1 MQSIYGKYCGF
12 RRLPGVLAILGV
24 FAISLPL
31 EAQNQQAGIYYAQGA
46 DFALTVNGERSFI
59 DASSLGYG
67 GIALNRSDMIQTGAG
82 TFLEIQFIPSGTVLK
97 ISENTS
103 LVYNGFDESGRFT
116 DISLLYGRVR
126 LVSGN
131 GEGSRIS
138 VIRAGNSSVRISEGD
153 LGADYAVDPRPGRG
167 DASRPVLRVYSFR
180 GKAEV
185 FPFIP
190 GGAPVQAVNLEE
202 GETVLIELNP
212 PLVYAERG
220 PLEKD
225 ILLFWNTYN
234 FNGSSLMARPDT
246 ELPGVS
252 QDEPLQKIT
261 VQDIPV
267 QEKMRDAALQE
278 EMARKARRRKTAL
291 LTAGFSLTA
300 AGAAAQGIAFARPGG
315 AGDTLVRR
323 IHYTAYVPLGVGL
336 FSLLA
341 GILYNPAVTE

>member
-1 MQSIYGKYCGF
+1 MQSIYGKYCGSW
-12 RRLPGVLAILGV
+12 RLAILGF

-31 EAQNQQAGIYYAQGA
+31 GAQNQQARIYHAQGA

-67 GIALNRSDMIQTGAG
+67 GIALNRSDMIQTGVG

-116 DISLLYGRVR
+116 DAALLYGRIR

-131 GEGSRIS
+131 GEGSKTS
-138 VIRAGNSSVRISEGD
+138 VIRAGTSSVRIPEGD
-153 LGADYAVDPRPGRG
+153 LGVDYAVSRSGRG
-167 DASRPVLRVYSFR
+167 DASRPALKVYSFR
-180 GKAEV
+180 GRAEV

-190 GGAPVQAVNLEE
+190 GGAPAQAVNLEE
-202 GETVLIELNP
+202 GETVLMELNP
-212 PLVYAERG
+212 PLVYAERR

-225 ILLFWNTYN
+225 ILFFWNTYN
-234 FNGSSLMARPDT
+234 FEGPSPLARPDT
-246 ELPGVS
+246 ELSGVL
-252 QDEPLQKIT
+252 QDRPLREIT

-267 QEKMRDAALQE
+267 QEKVLDAALQG

-300 AGAAAQGIAFARPGG
+300 AGVTAQGIAFARPGG
-315 AGDTLVRR
+315 IDGTLVRR
-323 IHYTAYVPLGVGL
+323 MHYTAYVPLGIGL
-336 FSLLA
+336 FSILA
-341 GILYNPAVTE
+341 GILYNPAVPE